1 MSHLPFHPVTG
12 VQAIGFTSR
21 GPVWPVMGGAPD
33 PVDPP
38 NDPPTDPPND
48 PPAAD
53 KGFPED
59 TPIAEMTTEQ
69 QLAYFKFHDRKKADT
84 LKKFGGITPEQAQ
97 QALAEAEQLRQSK
110 MTADERAIE
119 EAKTAA
125 ATSAA
130 EKATSKWAPKV
141 LRATAGRFIDGDQ
154 LESFLNVTD
163 VNKFIKDGEFDEDA
177 VVGHLTGLFGGQG
190 KQPPRQWGQSGTQP
204 PAPSAKE
211 AGLAEARRR
220 GFITDKE

>member
-1 MSHLPFHPVTG
+1 MSHLPFHPLTG

-33 PVDPP
+33 PDDPP
-38 NDPPTDPPND
+38 NDPPND
-48 PPAAD
+48 PPAPD
-53 KGFPED
+53 KGFPAD
-59 TPIAEMTTEQ
+59 TPVAEMTTEQ
-69 QLAYFKFHDRKKADT
+69 QLAYYRHHNRKSGDV
-84 LKKFGGITPEQAQ
+84 LKQFGGITPEQAK
-97 QALAEAEQLRQSK
+97 QAIAEAEQLRQSQLS
-110 MTADERAIE
+110 DNERAIE

-130 EKATSKWAPKV
+130 DEATSKWAPKV
-141 LRATAGRFIDGDQ
+141 LRATAGRFIEGDQ
-154 LESFLNVTD
+154 LESFLAITD
-163 VNKFIKDGEFDEDA
+163 AKSFIKDGEFDEEA
-177 VVGHLTGLFGGQG
+177 VVGHLTGLFGGSG
-190 KQPPRQWGQSGTQP
+190 KQQPPRQWGQSGTRP